1 VWATDSSGNYTSNIV
16 NGVSGTSNAL
26 ESLEPV
32 FHQDLNGDGFIG
44 VSITIDAGT
53 TVELSSP
60 FDGLVTFAASTGT
73 LKLDNSSSF
82 SGTVAGMSGQD
93 TIDFVDINFASAQP
107 PTYSGTNSGGTLSVT
122 DGTHTANIA
131 LLGQY
136 MASSFVKSADGFG
149 GTLVQDPPPA
159 TLAQMLTQPQHA

>member
-1 VWATDSSGNYTSNIV
+1 MWATDSSGNYTSTIV

-32 FHQDLNGDGFIG
+32 FHQDLNGDGYKE
-44 VSITIDAGT
+44 IDAGAT
-53 TVELSSP
+53 LELTSAYNGVVA
-60 FDGLVTFAASTGT
+60 FTASTGT

-93 TIDFVDINFASAQP
+93 TIDLVDINFASAQQ
-107 PTYSGTNSGGTLSVT
+107 PTYSGTNSGGTLTVT
-122 DGTHTANIA
+122 DGTHMANIA

-136 MASSFVKSADGFG
+136 MASFVKSADEFD
-149 GTLVQDPPPA
+149 GTLIQDAPPA
-159 TLAQMLTQPQHA
+159 TLTQTQTQTLTQPQHP